1 MLQPTSSPI
10 DTVQSYTTLEYL
22 QWMREAADFASC
34 GYNINIVRSHGIVT
48 DQTKFN
54 PKPAGIVI
62 GLDFLNRDDDPDS
75 GRRAK

>member
-1 MLQPTSSPI
+1 
-10 DTVQSYTTLEYL
+10 
-22 QWMREAADFASC
+22 MREAADFASC

>member
-1 MLQPTSSPI
+1 MH
-10 DTVQSYTTLEYL
+10 
-22 QWMREAADFASC
+22 EAADFASR